1 MAQRFDIH
9 TTDFG
14 WNRVPPLVR
23 LLAWLALVAL
33 IMGLAQLVVWAGDG
47 GVSMLSSKGRT
58 VGLLAAL
65 GTAGFIMSRAHRSLA
80 AYGLAVSEY
89 WLVHLLIGLALG
101 LVVTLG
107 AAGLALVS
115 GAAIINPLFE
125 YEGLLAALAEALPA
139 LPISAVCT
147 VLLAGFV
154 AGELR
159 LRHGPPATALFAGV
173 IAAAA
178 FTTTMLSE
186 GLEPSEQ
193 RAVVTVALAGVALV
207 SLRQMTGD
215 VILPLGALIAA
226 LAVERFTRKAVLLD
240 VGPNEAATVLF
251 APLGDPRGAPALW
264 VMLLVAAVAAQIK
277 RARRPPE
284 PAAQRKTRQLS
295 RSFKRIYPMGTMG
308 ALATL
313 DVWLPQLRRARWRV
327 GLPYV
332 PRLIAT
338 LVLSTINTVLS
349 APERFI
355 RARRLRGVEVKPPLF
370 IVGAHRSGT
379 THLQNL
385 LALDPQ
391 FVTPRAHQVMNPWG
405 FKFSGLLLWPLLIV
419 GTPWKRPMDA
429 VRFGLSSA
437 NEEEYAIANLC
448 GLSPDWSIRLPQQW
462 NHYERYADPR
472 QFSPQERERWKAVL
486 LGFLQRLVARSG
498 RRPLLKNPYN
508 TGRVSLLRELFPGAG
523 AQFVHIHRHPFDTYR
538 SNLHMQAEA
547 HCLFELQEGPDRDA
561 FAAWFLRSYRA
572 AEERFYDDT
581 AELPAEQVVE
591 VRFEDLERDALG
603 QVKRIYA
610 ALGLDYTDAF
620 DAALRDYLAGLG
632 AYRKNV
638 HKPLPDAERDAVL
651 DAMAPLMTRWGYDA
665 ERATAHHDAPALA
678 TTT

>member
-1 MAQRFDIH
+1 MPARFDIH

-14 WNRVPPLVR
+14 WNRVPPIVR
-23 LLAWLALVAL
+23 LALWLTLVAL
-33 IMGLAQLVVWAGDG
+33 IMGVAQLLVWAGDG
-47 GVSMLSSKGRT
+47 GVSMVSSKGRT

-89 WLVHLLIGLALG
+89 WPIHLLIGLALG
-101 LVVTLG
+101 LVVALG
-107 AAGLALVS
+107 SVGVALAG
-115 GAAIINPLFE
+115 GAAIINPRFE
-125 YEGLLAALAEALPA
+125 YQGLLAALAEAMPA
-139 LPISAVCT
+139 LPISAVCA
-147 VLLAGFV
+147 VLLCGFM

-159 LRHGPPATALFAGV
+159 LAHGPITSALLAGLFAAV
-173 IAAAA
+173 A
-178 FTTTMLSE
+178 FTATVLSD
-186 GLEPSEQ
+186 GLDPAEQ
-193 RAVVTVALAGVALV
+193 RAVVTVALVGAALV

-215 VILPLGALIAA
+215 VILPLGALVSA

-240 VGPNEAATVLF
+240 VGPNEAAAVWL

-264 VMLLVAAVAAQIK
+264 VMLGVVAVTAQIK

-284 PAAQRKTRQLS
+284 LAAQRRMRRLS

-338 LVLSTINTVLS
+338 LALSTLNTALS

-355 RARRLRGVEVKPPLF
+355 RARRLRDVEVKDPLF

-448 GLSPDWSIRLPQQW
+448 GLSPDWAIRLPRQW
-462 NHYERYADPR
+462 EHYDRYADPR
-472 QFSPQERERWKAVL
+472 KFTPQERQRWKAVL
-486 LGFLQRLVARSG
+486 RGFLQRLVARSG

-508 TGRVSLLRELFPGAG
+508 TGRIALLREMFPGA
-523 AQFVHIHRHPFDTYR
+523 QFIHIHRHPYDTYR

-547 HCLFELQEGPDRDA
+547 HCLFELQDGPDRDA
-561 FAAWFLRSYRA
+561 FAAWFLRSYRD
-572 AEERFYDDT
+572 AEQRFYDDT
-581 AELPAEQVVE
+581 ADLPAEQMAE

-603 QVKRIYA
+603 EVQRLYA
-610 ALGLDYTDAF
+610 ALGLEYTDAF
-620 DAALRDYLAGLG
+620 DAALRDYLKGLG
-632 AYRKNV
+632 AYRKNA
-638 HKPLPDAERDAVL
+638 HQPLPDHERDAVVR
-651 DAMAPLMTRWGYDA
+651 AMGPLMRRWGYQA
-665 ERATAHHDAPALA
+665 ER
-678 TTT
+678 